1 MTTSQVD
8 KFVTGN
14 QPQITDSKIYSG
26 GPIAPYAGGARH
38 TRQPPDTKYKIYGA
52 KSVPVVNVRFVD
64 GDADADPFTINESD
78 FDEAIHEL
86 AEA

>member
-1 MTTSQVD
+1 MTKQAD
-8 KFVTGN
+8 KFVSSS

-26 GPIAPYAGGARH
+26 GPIAPYEGGARH
-38 TRQPPDTKYKIYGA
+38 TRQPPDTKYKIYSS
-52 KSVPVVNVRFVD
+52 KKVPTVNVRFVD

-86 AEA
+86 VSA

>member
-1 MTTSQVD
+1 MTTQVE
-8 KFVTGN
+8 KFTSGN
-14 QPQITDSKIYSG
+14 QPQITNSKIYSG
-26 GPIAPYAGGARH
+26 NAIKPYAGGARH

-52 KSVPVVNVRFVD
+52 KPVPTVLVRFVNA
-64 GDADADPFTINESD
+64 DADADPFTINESD

>member
-14 QPQITDSKIYSG
+14 QPQITNSTIYSG
-26 GPIAPYAGGARH
+26 GPIAPHAGGARH

-52 KSVPVVNVRFVD
+52 KPVPTVLVRFVNAN
-64 GDADADPFTINESD
+64 ADADPFTINESD